1 MSLLEIKTFIKGISP
16 FDKLDDIELQKFS
29 NLLDIVY
36 FKENVEISSPNNP
49 FTNLYFIIKGTIQEF
64 DGEEVISLYSK
75 NEFFD
80 PISLIENYSKHSFKT
95 VSETIC
101 YCVPRDSFLK
111 IMYSNAEIET
121 YFFKSISEKLN
132 QSISDNQSKEL
143 VNFMVSRVKDAY
155 IQKPLILDAN
165 ISIFEAVSKMKDSKA
180 SSVLVQKEGK
190 IGIATDTDFREKVIL
205 NRLSFDEPL
214 DQITSYGVK
223 FVNENEFLFNAQLKM
238 TKYRIKRLV
247 VKDNEDQITG
257 ILDLITI
264 TSFFASHTYAVA
276 NELEMAN
283 NLDELKKASDN
294 FIRVIRTLYAKGV
307 KVRYISKLL
316 SELNEK
322 LYSKLFN
329 FLAPS
334 NLTQNCVLIIMGS
347 EGRAE
352 QILRTDQD
360 NALIINNNCTIDPRA
375 IEDFAQKFNQKLV
388 DFGIPKCEGNI
399 MISNSYWRKSETDFK
414 RMIFDWIHNKSE
426 ENFMNFAIFFD
437 AKAIA
442 GDFEI
447 LDRVKA
453 YQNELSESSPAFMS
467 HFAKS
472 ALAFETPLSFF
483 TDFVVDKKEHKN
495 ELDIK
500 KGGIFAIIQGARSLA
515 LEYKINKT
523 NTIDRIKDL
532 NELEII
538 DREFASELIEAF
550 TFLLNLRL
558 KTRLGKIDKGL
569 TPDNYINPNILNKLE
584 RDLLKDSFKIVD
596 KFKKFL
602 TYHYKLGQL
611 S

>member
-1 MSLLEIKTFIKGISP
+1 MSLLEIKTFIRGISP
-16 FDKLDDIELQKFS
+16 FDKLDEVELQKFS
-29 NLLDIVY
+29 NSLDVTY

-49 FTNLYFIIKGTIQEF
+49 FTNLHFIIKGTVQEF
-64 DGEEVISLYSK
+64 DGDEVISLYSK

-80 PISLIENYSKHSFKT
+80 PISLIENHSKHTFVT
-95 VSETIC
+95 ASETIC
-101 YCVPRDSFLK
+101 YVAPRDEFLK
-111 IMYSNAEIET
+111 VMYSNSELET

-132 QSISDNQSKEL
+132 QSISDNQNKEL

-155 IQKPLILDAN
+155 IQKPLILDSQ
-165 ISIFEAVSKMKDSKA
+165 ISIFEAVGKMKEMKA
-180 SSVLVQKEGK
+180 SSVLVKNGDK

-205 NRLSFDEPL
+205 NRLNFDASL
-214 DQITSYGVK
+214 NTITSYGVK

-238 TKYRIKRLV
+238 TKHRIKRLV
-247 VKDNEDQITG
+247 VRNNDDQITG

-276 NELEMAN
+276 NELEMA
-283 NLDELKKASDN
+283 DSIEELKKASDN
-294 FIRVIRTLYAKGV
+294 FIRVIRALYAKGV
-307 KVRYISKLL
+307 KVRYISRLL

-322 LYSKLFN
+322 LYNKLFN
-329 FLAPS
+329 FLAPQ
-334 NLTQNCVLIIMGS
+334 NLAQNCVLIIMGS

-360 NALIINNNCTIDPRA
+360 NALIINDNCTLYPNEIEKFA
-375 IEDFAQKFNQKLV
+375 IQFNSKLEE
-388 DFGIPKCEGNI
+388 FGIPKCEGNI
-399 MISNSYWRKSETDFK
+399 MISNSYWRKNETEFK
-414 RMIFDWIHNKSE
+414 RTVFDWIYEKNE

-437 AKAIA
+437 AKAVA

-447 LDRVKA
+447 LDRVKQ
-453 YQNELSESSPAFMS
+453 YQNELSASNSAFMS

-500 KGGIFAIIQGARSLA
+500 KGGIFAIVQGARSLA
-515 LEYKINKT
+515 LEYKIDKT
-523 NTIDRIKDL
+523 NTIDRIKEI

-558 KTRLGKIDKGL
+558 KTRLDKIDKGL
-569 TPDNYINPNILNKLE
+569 KPDNYINPNSLNKLE
-584 RDLLKDSFKIVD
+584 KDLLKDSFKIVD

-602 TYHYKLGQL
+602 SYHYKLGQL